1 MENTIEVE
9 SAEVAMD
16 ISLEHG
22 ITRNGKSPNEN
33 YLLEQ
38 NHQAVCTICNE
49 MNELVWMLFI
59 VANVIVRFIIN
70 AHFYLHIS

>member
-16 ISLEHG
+16 ISLEHD

-38 NHQAVCTICNE
+38 NHQPVCTICNE
-49 MNELVWMLFI
+49 MNELV
-59 VANVIVRFIIN
+59 
-70 AHFYLHIS
+70 